1 MERKEKMER
10 KGKNGKEG
18 GKWEGR
24 QNVEEKGNNR
34 KRQDP
39 KKGQYEKTRQDGK
52 KAIRLE
58 GRYKTEKWLPKTKK
72 RKNNNTVII
81 KI

>member
-39 KKGQYEKTRQDGK
+39 KKGQYEKT
-52 KAIRLE
+52 
-58 GRYKTEKWLPKTKK
+58 
-72 RKNNNTVII
+72 
-81 KI
+81 